1 VVRLSL
7 REAGARAGIDVAAVN
22 LGRTRA
28 DGELTLKLHAD
39 CGETLEEIA
48 RGETL
53 LNWAA
58 YRS

>member
-1 VVRLSL
+1 MVWSGYRFVRQARERGTDVV
-7 REAGARAGIDVAAVN
+7 AVN

-48 RGETL
+48 RATTC
-53 LNWAA
+53 
-58 YRS
+58 